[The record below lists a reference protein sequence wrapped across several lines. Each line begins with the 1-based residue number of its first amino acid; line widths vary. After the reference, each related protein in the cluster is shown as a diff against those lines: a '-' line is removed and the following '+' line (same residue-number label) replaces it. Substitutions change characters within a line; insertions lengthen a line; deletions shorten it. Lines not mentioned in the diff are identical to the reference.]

1 MPSPR
6 TQQSSP
12 GPSLEADHITKT
24 FGTVKALDDVSFSVR
39 PGSVHALI
47 GENGAGKSTLI
58 KVLTGVYQ
66 PDAGTILLHGEDA
79 RFSRPADAQD
89 AGISTVYQEVNLIPK
104 LSIARNVYLGREPR
118 TRLGLIDTRTMDR
131 KAQEVLDGFGLHIDV
146 TADLETLGLG
156 VQQMVALARAVTIE
170 ADVVIMDEP
179 TSSLER
185 REVETLFGIV
195 RRLRDAG
202 KALIFVSHRLD
213 ELWEVCDEVTVLR
226 DGRVVHTGTMAEL
239 DRRRLISLMLGRDIE
254 EVAHQ
259 GATSFERTDTA
270 AEVAPMLVVKGLDVT
285 GRLHDVSLSV
295 RPGEVLGLAG
305 LLGAGRSETVKAIY
319 GALPTNSSEVDVDGH
334 RVRRNS
340 IHAAMDAG
348 IAMLSEDRKAE
359 GIIPGLTVGEN
370 IMIAVPGKV
379 SRLGVISNAR
389 SRKLVQEYIDRLHIK
404 VSGPD
409 QLASELS
416 GGNQQKVLLARWL
429 ATEPKVL
436 LLDEPTRG
444 IDVGAKAEVQQ
455 LIDSLAA
462 RGFAVVLISSE
473 TEEIADGSDRAVV
486 LRDGRIDG
494 ELDGAELTNQRL
506 LQVLVGTDTA
516 TGAPPDQA
524 APEQAATRRAE
535 TEEATAQ

>member
-1 MPSPR
+1 MPSPQ
-6 TQQSSP
+6 TK
-12 GPSLEADHITKT
+12 PSGSRPALEADHISRS
-24 FGTVKALDDVSFSVR
+24 FGPVKALDDVSFSVR

-66 PDAGTILLHGEDA
+66 PETGTVLLHGEPA
-79 RFSRPADAQD
+79 RFNRPADAQD

-118 TRLGLIDTRTMDR
+118 TKLGLIGTRTMDR
-131 KAQEVLDGFGLHIDV
+131 KAQEVLDGFGLHVDV
-146 TADLETLGLG
+146 TA
-156 VQQMVALARAVTIE
+156 E

-185 REVETLFGIV
+185 REVETLFAIV

-213 ELWEVCDEVTVLR
+213 ELWEVCDDLTVLR

-259 GATSFERTDTA
+259 GATSFERSDTA
-270 AEVAPMLVVKGLDVT
+270 AETAPKLTVKGLNVT

-319 GALPTNSSEVDVDGH
+319 GALATTSSEVEVDGQK
-334 RVRRNS
+334 VRRNS
-340 IHAAMDAG
+340 IHSAMDAG

-359 GIIPGLTVGEN
+359 GIIPDLTVREN
-370 IMIAVPGKV
+370 IMIAVPKKV
-379 SRLGVISNAR
+379 SRFGVISAAK
-389 SRKLVQEYIDRLHIK
+389 SRKLVEEYIDRLHIK
-404 VSGPD
+404 VSGPE

-429 ATEPKVL
+429 ATDPKVL

-455 LIDSLAA
+455 LIDDLAA
-462 RGFAVVLISSE
+462 RGYAVVLISSE
-473 TEEIADGSDRAVV
+473 TEEIADGSDRAIV

-494 ELDGAELTNQRL
+494 ELAGEELTNQRL

-516 TGAPPDQA
+516 QPSTDQQKADQTG
-524 APEQAATRRAE
+524 
-535 TEEATAQ
+535 EATGQ

>member
-1 MPSPR
+1 MPSPQ
-6 TQQSSP
+6 TKPSGS
-12 GPSLEADHITKT
+12 GPALEADHISRS
-24 FGTVKALDDVSFSVR
+24 FGPVKALDDVSFSVR

-66 PDAGTILLHGEDA
+66 PETGTVLLHGEPA
-79 RFSRPADAQD
+79 RFNRPADAQD

-131 KAQEVLDGFGLHIDV
+131 KAQEVLDGFGIHVDV

-185 REVETLFGIV
+185 REVETLFAIV

-213 ELWEVCDEVTVLR
+213 ELWEVCDDLTVLR

-259 GATSFERTDTA
+259 GATSFERSDTA
-270 AEVAPMLVVKGLDVT
+270 AETAPKLTVKGLNVT

-319 GALPTNSSEVDVDGH
+319 GALATTSSEVEVDGQK
-334 RVRRNS
+334 VRRNS
-340 IHAAMDAG
+340 IHSAMDAG

-359 GIIPGLTVGEN
+359 GIIPDLTVREN
-370 IMIAVPGKV
+370 IMIAVPKKV
-379 SRLGVISNAR
+379 SRFGVISAAK
-389 SRKLVQEYIDRLHIK
+389 SRKLVEEYIDRLHIK
-404 VSGPD
+404 VSGPE

-429 ATEPKVL
+429 ATDPKVL

-455 LIDSLAA
+455 LIDDLAA
-462 RGFAVVLISSE
+462 RGYAVVLISSE
-473 TEEIADGSDRAVV
+473 TEEIADGSDRAIV

-494 ELDGAELTNQRL
+494 ELDGEELTNQRL

-516 TGAPPDQA
+516 QPSTDQQTADQTG
-524 APEQAATRRAE
+524 
-535 TEEATAQ
+535 EATGQ